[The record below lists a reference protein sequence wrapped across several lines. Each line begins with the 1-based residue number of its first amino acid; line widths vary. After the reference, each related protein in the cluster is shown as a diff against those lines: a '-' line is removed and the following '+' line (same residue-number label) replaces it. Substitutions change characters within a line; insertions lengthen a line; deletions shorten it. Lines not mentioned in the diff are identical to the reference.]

1 MDIKLA
7 HMLINNLTSIPDGH
21 DDLHFYLKTLKGDV
35 PEDHKPSEVECLEH
49 LELKVN
55 EQIRQWES
63 IRTRIKNYH
72 NGLDK

>member
-7 HMLINNLTSIPDGH
+7 HNTLINNLTSIPDGH

-35 PEDHKPSEVECLEH
+35 PEDHKPSKVECLEH

-55 EQIRQWES
+55 EQIRQMGVH
-63 IRTRIKNYH
+63 KNS
-72 NGLDK
+72 NKKLSQWFR

>member
-7 HMLINNLTSIPDGH
+7 HMLINNLTSIPDDH
-21 DDLHFYLKTLKGDV
+21 EDLHFYLKTLKGDV
-35 PEDHKPSEVECLEH
+35 PEDHKPSKVECLEH

>member
-35 PEDHKPSEVECLEH
+35 PEDHKPSKVECLE
-49 LELKVN
+49 
-55 EQIRQWES
+55 
-63 IRTRIKNYH
+63 
-72 NGLDK
+72 